1 MKRSDFLILHL
12 YLVYFYYL
20 MIKSE
25 FVEINNKFLT
35 NPEECNTCK
44 SFLNVYFIIIN
55 SQEYLMVTFPDYE
68 KHYNDKINSNIFP
81 SLDSNYTQQM
91 DYSMLSRDHNISQTN
106 KIDEYEDMNSSE
118 KDISNLTNNENN
130 QEDEMS
136 SDNDNTYTKS
146 NNEEET
152 IFDEVQFYFFSNYY
166 NQSELIA
173 PIPKW
178 EITDKPLQPLSH
190 SYDIEN
196 DPLIQNTKLVL
207 NEEWIKNI
215 ELLRYRKKKSI

>member
-1 MKRSDFLILHL
+1 
-12 YLVYFYYL
+12 
-20 MIKSE
+20 
-25 FVEINNKFLT
+25 
-35 NPEECNTCK
+35 
-44 SFLNVYFIIIN
+44 
-55 SQEYLMVTFPDYE
+55 MVTFPDYE
-68 KHYNDKINSNIFP
+68 KYYNDKINSNIFP

-152 IFDEVQFYFFSNYY
+152 IFDEV
-166 NQSELIA
+166 
-173 PIPKW
+173 
-178 EITDKPLQPLSH
+178 
-190 SYDIEN
+190 
-196 DPLIQNTKLVL
+196 
-207 NEEWIKNI
+207 
-215 ELLRYRKKKSI
+215 